1 MGMSP
6 RLLRPRASGF
16 TPKSI
21 SGLSLWLDAADTSYN
36 ASTGTWTDKSGNGR
50 NFSQGTPNNRPIF
63 SAVTQNG
70 RTLLEFDGGNDQ
82 LTQGSNF
89 LQVANCTLFAAFRR
103 LGGTFGSVITSA
115 GSSDSSPSL
124 LIDSGRGVVR
134 GFANFSQASVSAVD
148 SFNIT
153 SGTVTNGAS
162 VIFTNGTQSDSDAAS
177 GTLDTTQTTTAIG
190 TYRQAAAN
198 YMSGYIGEIIA
209 YTRVLT
215 TDERKRVESYLGK
228 KWGITVA

>member
-1 MGMSP
+1 M
-6 RLLRPRASGF
+6 RPRASGF
-16 TPKSI
+16 NPKSI
-21 SGLSLWLDAADTSYN
+21 SGIAVWLDAADTSYN

-50 NFSQGTPNNRPIF
+50 DFSQGTPNNRPIF

-103 LGGTFGSVITSA
+103 LGGTFGSVI
-115 GSSDSSPSL
+115 SSVGAADSSPSIL
-124 LIDSGRGVVR
+124 MDSSRGVVR
-134 GFANFSQASVSAVD
+134 GFTNFSQSNVAEVD
-148 SFNIT
+148 SFCVLA
-153 SGTVTNGAS
+153 GTVNAGAS
-162 VIFTNGTQSDSDAAS
+162 TIWINGTQRDSDVVT
-177 GTLDTTQTTTAIG
+177 GTLDTSQTTTSIG
-190 TYRQAAAN
+190 TYRQAASN
-198 YMSGYIGEIIA
+198 YMNGYIGEIIA

-215 TDERKRVESYLGK
+215 TDERRRVESYLGK